1 MKAKLLGAMLAT
13 LILAP
18 AYVQADDTTE
28 LVTLLEGVKTLDT
41 EFEQVM
47 LDRDETRMQTSSGH
61 MWVERPRQFRWH
73 ATEPFEQLVV
83 SDGNKVWVHD
93 IDLEQVIE
101 RPLGNEIGE
110 TPALLLSGDSALIAN
125 EFNVAKVSEHGDNVT
140 FQLTPKNDEL
150 MFEMLEM
157 SFVGNTPVGM
167 RLEDSLG
174 QKTSFNFVQPKMN
187 VRISAKQFKFVM
199 PKGVDVIRDEQ

>member
-1 MKAKLLGAMLAT
+1 MKVKLMAAALGTLMLAPMYA
-13 LILAP
+13 LAN
-18 AYVQADDTTE
+18 DTSE

-125 EFNVAKVSEHGDNVT
+125 EFNVAKVNEQGNNVT
-140 FQLTPKNDEL
+140 FQLTPKNDDQ
-150 MFEMLEM
+150 MFAVLEM
-157 SFVGNTPVGM
+157 SFVGKTPVGM

-187 VRISAKQFKFVM
+187 ARISAKQFKFTI